1 MQQTDNL
8 HELIQSLEPAEKR
21 HFKIFAKR
29 HILNG
34 ENQYLRL
41 FDILESMPEYD
52 ETSVKHRLGRTKF
65 AENLSSSKNYLYNLI
80 LRSLRNYNAGASTKI
95 SLQELRLDIHTLVDK
110 GLLKQALKLIKKAKK
125 LATQHQYDIDQLEIA
140 LLERKLIRRYTSNKA
155 DERIRERQE
164 EAARYLRRVQEQFQM
179 LDLYETVFLNYR
191 NKNEAKESISK
202 VVQQAEELLP
212 DALVEASFET
222 LTYYHLLQLHHAN
235 MQRNFTKAN
244 FHLRQVIDLQEQNP
258 FLIEEDQER
267 YINHLNNYLNNCL
280 RINQLEEFPPILE
293 RMQSLKTQSF
303 KLKALVFN
311 HFYYSKMLYHHVR
324 GEYAL
329 VINMIPDIET
339 GLETYGTNI
348 TKARQLTFFFNIA
361 MAFFMLKDYDS
372 TLEWINRILNEPK
385 LEERQDIQ
393 SLARIF
399 QLVIHFELDN
409 LDFVDSLILSANR
422 YLIKKD
428 KRNSAEF
435 VIIKY
440 LKEALYA
447 DKKEQQFIFT
457 RLLEALK
464 EEKGLEEIKI
474 WIESKMDDRGIGK

>member
-1 MQQTDNL
+1 MHQNDNL
-8 HELIQSLEPAEKR
+8 FELIQSLEPTEKR

-29 HILNG
+29 HTLNG

-41 FDILESMPEYD
+41 FDILESLPAYE
-52 ETSVKHRLGRTKF
+52 ESLVKRRLGRTLF

-125 LATQHQYDIDQLEIA
+125 LAAQHQYDIDQLEIV

-164 EAARYLRRVQEQFQM
+164 EAAACIRRVQAQFQM

-191 NKNEAKESISK
+191 NKNEAQASLSK
-202 VVQQAEELLP
+202 VVQQADALLP
-212 DALVEASFET
+212 VSSEDVSFEAH
-222 LTYYHLLQLHHAN
+222 TYYHLLHLHHAN
-235 MQRNFTKAN
+235 MLKNFNKAN
-244 FHLRQVIDLQEQNP
+244 AHLQQLIDLQEKNP

-280 RINQLEEFPPILE
+280 RINHLAEFPPILE
-293 RMQSLKTQSF
+293 KMQALQVRSF
-303 KLKALVFN
+303 KIKALVFN
-311 HFYYSKMLYHHVR
+311 HLYYSKILYHHVR
-324 GEYAL
+324 GEYKL
-329 VINMIPDIET
+329 VTDMVPDIEA
-339 GLETYGTNI
+339 GLQIYKVNI
-348 TKARQLTFFFNIA
+348 TKARQLTFYYNIA
-361 MAFFMLKDYDS
+361 MAFFMQKDYEM

-399 QLVIHFELDN
+399 QLVIHFELGN
-409 LDFVDSLILSANR
+409 TDFVESLILSANR
-422 YLIKKD
+422 YLLKKD
-428 KRNSAEF
+428 KRDSSEF
-435 VIIKY
+435 LIIKH
-440 LKEALYA
+440 LKEALHANKIQQYA
-447 DKKEQQFIFT
+447 VFVQ
-457 RLLEALK
+457 LSAALEGM
-464 EEKGLEEIKI
+464 KGLEEIKI
-474 WIESKMDDRGIGK
+474 WAQSKL